1 MYPSRAAE
9 PNLLAR
15 TYHSSIASLA
25 VRKIVSANTPKKK
38 SSNEMGRPNH
48 IQQLG
53 ALSVYSLTELS
64 SESGQ

>member
-25 VRKIVSANTPKKK
+25 VRKIVNANMPMMKNSKK
-38 SSNEMGRPNH
+38 MGRPNH

-53 ALSVYSLTELS
+53 ALSVCPLTELG